1 MANVKFFRGSKENYE
16 VNVGTDIANGIYFAT
31 DTQEILINKKSYGGG
46 ISNVEVMPYVLTEG
60 QDAVE
65 CLVISTASGNVYPI
79 ALEDLL
85 PEAVAEMVMGLSE
98 SLVAS
103 SSAEKKNFL
112 VHESIEEG
120 GENKLAVREI
130 DADCAKTTEE
140 IVVTGV
146 TVGNL
151 SNGTSIKSG
160 TSLEDLIKQML
171 MKELDVT
178 KTLPT
183 AQISLSSDST
193 QAGNYEV
200 GTLISITPTAKY
212 TDGKF
217 TGVSGYSYTLNAGCA
232 QGEVTLKL
240 DDSEIVSGEKQEFHL
255 EEGTTNLSLSIG
267 YGASSATP
275 VTNMGNTSKVSIP
288 AGTATVSA
296 ANEPKYVGYVNM
308 FIVHL
313 PDTTTELTSDIIRGG
328 RGMAVKEGT
337 SFQQFNAPGGT
348 QRTIILRRTNQKPSV
363 EGNLG
368 ASYTSSFEAAE
379 DTVLVYGATNNWSS
393 EYFYWY
399 YDRAKPI
406 TEEETIKVTF

>member
-1 MANVKFFRGSKENYE
+1 MASNVKFFRGSRAKYAENLE
-16 VNVGTDIANGIYFAT
+16 AAGALKGEAIYFAT
-31 DTQEILINKKSYGGG
+31 DTQEIVVNDKSYGGG
-46 ISNVEVMPYVLTEG
+46 ITNFEVKTLVKEGVNVES
-60 QDAVE
+60 
-65 CLVISTASGNVYPI
+65 LVITLSNGSVHDIPVS
-79 ALEDLL
+79 DLL
-85 PEAVAEMVMGLSE
+85 PNDVAEMIEGLSG

-103 SSAEKKNFL
+103 SSEESKNFL
-112 VHESIEEG
+112 VHEED
-120 GENKLAVREI
+120 ENKLSVREI
-130 DADCAKTTEE
+130 DADCTKTTEE

-151 SNGTSIKSG
+151 SNGTSIARG

-193 QAGNYEV
+193 KAGNYEV
-200 GTLISITPTAKY
+200 GTQISITPTAKY

-240 DDSEIVSGEKQEFHL
+240 GDTEIESGAKQEFFI
-255 EEGTTNLSLSIG
+255 EEGITKLSLSIG

-275 VTNMGNTSKVSIP
+275 VTNMGNASEVSIP
-288 AGTATVSA
+288 AGTATVSE

-328 RGMAVKEGT
+328 RGMAIKEGT
-337 SFQQFNAPGGT
+337 SFQQFDAPGGT

-368 ASYTSSFEAAE
+368 SSYNSSFLAGE
-379 DTVLVYGATNNWSS
+379 DTVLVYGATNNWSDD
-393 EYFYWY
+393 YYYWY
-399 YDRAKPI
+399 YDRATPI
-406 TEEETIKVTF
+406 TEKETIKVTF